1 MMISITF
8 LIIILSSIAL
18 FIDYRQKKDKKR
30 AAKAGVVISAFL
42 ILLNAIPPL
51 YTNFFQEEKYTTKEE
66 TKQIKA
72 DIENIKSILFEPTQ
86 IEVESE
92 IDKQFNHEYGK
103 KRERAFEEYQ
113 KGVSA
118 YENNNFTVAIGH
130 FGTAIKIFA
139 IPSFYIYRGNS
150 YVLTSQFDQSISDYS
165 KAIQLNPN
173 NAAAYNNRGAA
184 WGNKGDQ
191 DKALADFN
199 KAIQLNPNYAAAYN
213 NRGAVWGRKGDQ
225 DKALA
230 DFNKAIQLNPN
241 NAYFYQ
247 NRSFAY
253 LLRGNIKFGCHDMQ
267 KACKL
272 GNCQK
277 LEAAKNKGYC
287 R

>member
-30 AAKAGVVISAFL
+30 AAKASVVISAFL

-72 DIENIKSILFEPTQ
+72 DLENIKSILFKPTQ

-92 IDKQFNHEYGK
+92 IDKQFNHEFGK
-103 KRERAFEEYQ
+103 KRKRAFEEYQ
-113 KGVSA
+113 KGVRA
-118 YENNNFTVAIGH
+118 YVNNNFTVAIGH

-139 IPSFYIYRGNS
+139 IPSFYTYRGNS
-150 YVLTSQFDQSISDYS
+150 YVLTSQFDQSIADYN

-173 NAAAYNNRGAA
+173 YSAAYNNRGVA
-184 WGNKGDQ
+184 WGNKGDL
-191 DKALADFN
+191 DKALADLN

-213 NRGAVWGRKGDQ
+213 NRGAVWGKKGDQ

-230 DFNKAIQLNPN
+230 DCNKGIQLNPNNAIAYSNRGVAWGNKGDLDKALADCNKAIQLNPN
-241 NAYFYQ
+241 LA
-247 NRSFAY
+247 
-253 LLRGNIKFGCHDMQ
+253 D
-267 KACKL
+267 
-272 GNCQK
+272 
-277 LEAAKNKGYC
+277 E
-287 R
+287 